1 MKKLLSLL
9 LLLSLSLSLFSC
21 RYVSSYRAIGLVR
34 EQTSHSC
41 EASFYSLKGQ
51 LVFQIKKSDVGT
63 EGTVGYSIRVDEGEL
78 RLYYDIYGVKEE
90 LAHVKAGESVEGR
103 GGYVEG
109 GYRVY
114 IIIEATEGARGKVAV
129 ELDG

>member
-1 MKKLLSLL
+1 MFK
-9 LLLSLSLSLFSC
+9 
-21 RYVSSYRAIGLVR
+21 
-34 EQTSHSC
+34 
-41 EASFYSLKGQ
+41 
-51 LVFQIKKSDVGT
+51 IKKSDVGT

-90 LAHVKAGESVEGR
+90 LAHVKEGESVESR

-114 IIIEATEGARGKVAV
+114 IIIEASEGAGGKVSV

>member
-21 RYVSSYRAIGLVR
+21 RYVSSYRAVALVR
-34 EQTSHSC
+34 VQTSHSC
-41 EASFYSLKGQ
+41 EASFSFLKGQ
-51 LVFQIKKSDVGT
+51 LVFKIKKSDVGT

-90 LAHVKAGESVEGR
+90 LAHVKEGESVESR

-114 IIIEATEGARGKVAV
+114 IIIEASEGAGGKVSV